1 MDLSIIIVSWNVRD
15 LLLQCIQS
23 IFDSETVSTFEVWVV
38 DNASTDG
45 SPYQIKKQFPQV
57 HLIENLNNVGFASA
71 NNQAISACEGKYI
84 LLLNPDTR
92 VYAGAFDHLV
102 QFLDAHPTAGAAGS
116 RLLNPDG
123 SLQASCFPFP
133 TLGREFWRLFHLD
146 KILPLA
152 LYRQDVWDINQPRQV
167 DVVQGTSIIL
177 RRTALDQV
185 GLLDESY
192 FVYTEETD
200 LCYRLHKAGWSLYW
214 VPTSR
219 VVHYGGQSTRQIAQ
233 QMFVSLYRTKTQYF
247 RKHYGKTTAWL
258 YRVILFFASLIRLIL
273 NIFSFLQPRERQL
286 QHKQLASN
294 YLYLIRSLPGL

>member
-15 LLLQCIQS
+15 LLLQCLDS
-23 IFDSETVSTFEVWVV
+23 IFENQTASTFEVLVV

-45 SPYQIKKQFPQV
+45 SPIQIKKRFPQV
-57 HLIENLNNVGFASA
+57 HLIENDNNVGFARA
-71 NNQAISACEGKYI
+71 NNQAISVSKGKYL

-92 VYAGAFDHLV
+92 VYVGALDHLV
-102 QFLDAHPTAGAAGS
+102 QFLETHPTAGAAGS

-123 SLQASCFPFP
+123 SLQPSCFPFP

-152 LYRQDVWDINQPRQV
+152 LYRQNTWDIDAPRQV
-167 DVVQGTSIIL
+167 DVVQGTSLIL
-177 RRTALDQV
+177 RRAALDKV

-200 LCYRLHKAGWSLYW
+200 LCYRLHKAGWSLFW
-214 VPTSR
+214 VPKSC

-233 QMFVSLYRTKTQYF
+233 QMFISLYRTKTQYF
-247 RKHYGKTTAWL
+247 RKHYGKLSAWL
-258 YRVILFFASLIRLIL
+258 YRVILFCASLFRLML
-273 NIFSFLQPRERQL
+273 SIFSFLQPRERREQHQQL
-286 QHKQLASN
+286 VSN
-294 YLYLIRSLPGL
+294 YKILIRSLPGL